1 MPQDIIV
8 DHLSKTFRIKDRN
21 GVKEIKAVRS
31 VSFQI
36 EGGSCVAFIGP
47 NGAGKS
53 TTLKMLTSILFPS
66 GGSAE
71 ILGMNPWTDRA
82 KLMRRIGAVFGQR
95 SQLWYHL
102 PARRSFD
109 LIAAI
114 YDVPDSKARTW
125 TNELIRRFD
134 LKTLIDKP
142 VRSLSLGERMRCEIV
157 ASLIHQPAVLFLDE
171 PTIGLDVEAKGLIRD
186 LLTDQIRQTGT
197 TVLMTSHD
205 TGDIEQLCER
215 VLMINHGRLILDTTV
230 SDMKQNYLT
239 HREITVTYD
248 DGTHRTLQISAAQSV
263 NNALTK
269 LIGHKTIRDL
279 SVSNP
284 PLEDIIRALYKKD
297 KGV

>member
-21 GVKEIKAVRS
+21 GIKEIKAVRS

-71 ILGMNPWTDRA
+71 ILGMNPWKDRA

-102 PARRSFD
+102 PAGRSFD
-109 LIAAI
+109 LITAI
-114 YDVPDSKARTW
+114 YDIPDSKARTW

-186 LLTDQIRQTGT
+186 LLADQIRQTGT

-248 DGTHRTLQISAAQSV
+248 DGTHQTLQISATQSV
-263 NNALTK
+263 NDALTK

-284 PLEDIIRALYKKD
+284 TLEDIIRALYKKD